1 VWRIVS
7 KRIEILQGQRKAVCC
22 GGINDL
28 KFSDIIPVDKSEG
41 RKKAK
46 SCLGY
51 HPKETA

>member
-1 VWRIVS
+1 MG
-7 KRIEILQGQRKAVCC
+7 ILRGQWEAVCHE
-22 GGINDL
+22 GINDL
-28 KFSDIIPVDKSEG
+28 KFSGVIPVDKSED

>member
-1 VWRIVS
+1 VWRIIS
-7 KRIEILQGQRKAVCC
+7 KRIGILQGQRKVVCF
-22 GGINDL
+22 GGVNDL

-51 HPKETA
+51 HPRETA